1 MTRRSRLK
9 DAFLVLAAALALVSC
24 ASTDIIESPKTT
36 FVPETAEVK
45 DPTVIWTSRTMTR
58 QYDYLG
64 QLKVRSWTY
73 EGALER
79 LVDGGRQLHADAIID
94 VHYEQIGF
102 LAAMHAFAIKFK

>member
-1 MTRRSRLK
+1 MDRRFTLN
-9 DAFLVLAAALALVSC
+9 LTALALVC
-24 ASTDIIESPKTT
+24 ALLLGGCANTEIIESPKTA
-36 FVPETAEVK
+36 FVPETAEAK
-45 DPTVIWTSRTMTR
+45 NPAVIWTSRALTR
-58 QYDYLG
+58 HFDYLG

-102 LAAMHAFAIKFK
+102 LTAM